1 MLYARGQYRQP
12 LLPDIHGQA
21 VLMIEYDTT
30 PADGGRE
37 MVSAAVTSY
46 VKVESGFM
54 ALLMKLA
61 SAAVTDKAEI
71 ESRRLVRTFA
81 RVSRAIEE
89 DPAKVFDQVR
99 RSPDVP
105 QAPLEEFRRL
115 LKVP

>member
-1 MLYARGQYRQP
+1 
-12 LLPDIHGQA
+12 
-21 VLMIEYDTT
+21 
-30 PADGGRE
+30 

-61 SAAVTDKAEI
+61 SAAVTDKAER
-71 ESRRLVRTFA
+71 ESRRLVHTFA

-105 QAPLEEFRRL
+105 QAPLEQFRRL